1 MAKRTS
7 PRSRQRGVGLI
18 EVSLALTIG
27 IVLMGAATVAV
38 KKNSDRAQSMEL
50 AAEESLIFSAADAYY
65 RSACRTGTLPTSVT
79 TATLLSGGYLPRSPR
94 SPWGA
99 TWSVTY
105 LGSPRRAQ
113 VSAVL
118 TSAPA
123 GQVTWIGAYAS
134 AYTYTGNTVYWI
146 HNIRIA
152 ADTTSASAL
161 EFKAM
166 YETSN
171 C

>member
-1 MAKRTS
+1 MATRTS
-7 PRSRQRGVGLI
+7 PRSRQRGVGLV
-18 EVSLALTIG
+18 EASLALTIG
-27 IVLMGAATVAV
+27 IVLVSAATVAI
-38 KKNSDRAQSMEL
+38 KKNRDRAQSMEL
-50 AAEESLIFSAADAYY
+50 AAEESLIFTAADAYY
-65 RSACRTGTLPTSVT
+65 RSACRSGSLPTSVM
-79 TATLLSGGYLPRSPR
+79 TATLLSQGYLPRSPR
-94 SPWGA
+94 DPWGA

-113 VSAVL
+113 VSANL
-118 TSAPA
+118 TTASAA
-123 GQVTWIGAYAS
+123 QVSWIGSYAS
-134 AYTYTGNTVYWI
+134 AYTFSGNTVYWI